1 MMVSRKDFEAIA
13 EWVASEELMGTN
25 DHMVERLCGVLE
37 TLNPRFDKE
46 RFIERCDELQGF
58 NRYRLGFP
66 IPQHEYALL
75 ALKTLQQGLIDKEAK
90 YATQLTLLQ
99 CEASMLEVFPN
110 LKDKAQL

>member
-1 MMVSRKDFEAIA
+1 MVSRKDFEAIA

-46 RFIERCDELQGF
+46 RFIVRCDELQDF
-58 NRYRLGFP
+58 NRFDLGFP

-75 ALKTLQQGLIDKEAK
+75 ALKTFQQALIDSEAK
-90 YATQLTLLQ
+90 FSTQLTLLQ
-99 CEASMLEVFPN
+99 CEKAMLEAFPH
-110 LKDKAQL
+110 LKNKAQL